1 MNRTQHYSLLK
12 AMEIDKNNLLKYQ
25 ELYKYAYI
33 LSDGIFKIVF
43 AEEKDHSL
51 LISLVNAMLGLQG
64 DDAIKDISL
73 EMQEFPGVFNK
84 KDCILDIIGTTNAGE
99 KVLVEVQQQGDD
111 FFRDRVEYYISRVI
125 ENQVHTSEKYELP
138 RIYFLGLLDFEMFP
152 EEPTEYIHH
161 VDEMCHGK
169 KFFPKVQKIFVEI
182 DKFFELEKAGVT
194 ANDNSEAAQWLRAIK
209 VIIKEEPVPEK
220 IMQNETFRHLL
231 DSVKLINF
239 VEELFNA
246 EVKNM
251 TDLKAEHEIGFSEGR
266 VQGRTEGFVQGK
278 TEGFVQG
285 KTEGFAQGKTE
296 GFTQGKTEGFTQGKT
311 EGFSQGRKEERADSI
326 AVLREMGLSAE
337 KVAEF
342 QERIE
347 TLNKKQ

>member
-1 MNRTQHYSLLK
+1 MNRTQHYALLK

-43 AEEKDHSL
+43 AEEKDHTL

-64 DDAIKDISL
+64 DDAIKDITL

-169 KFFPKVQKIFVEI
+169 KIFVEI

-278 TEGFVQG
+278 TEGF
-285 KTEGFAQGKTE
+285 A
-296 GFTQGKTEGFTQGKT
+296 QGKT
-311 EGFSQGRKEERADSI
+311 EGFSQGRKEERADSV
-326 AVLREMGLSAE
+326 AALREMGLSAE

>member
-1 MNRTQHYSLLK
+1 M
-12 AMEIDKNNLLKYQ
+12 
-25 ELYKYAYI
+25 LY
-33 LSDGIFKIVF
+33 G
-43 AEEKDHSL
+43 
-51 LISLVNAMLGLQG
+51 GL
-64 DDAIKDISL
+64 
-73 EMQEFPGVFNK
+73 
-84 KDCILDIIGTTNAGE
+84 
-99 KVLVEVQQQGDD
+99 
-111 FFRDRVEYYISRVI
+111 FFLR
-125 ENQVHTSEKYELP
+125 
-138 RIYFLGLLDFEMFP
+138 G
-152 EEPTEYIHH
+152 
-161 VDEMCHGK
+161 
-169 KFFPKVQKIFVEI
+169 
-182 DKFFELEKAGVT
+182 
-194 ANDNSEAAQWLRAIK
+194 LRAIK

-285 KTEGFAQGKTE
+285 KTEGF
-296 GFTQGKTEGFTQGKT
+296 
-311 EGFSQGRKEERADSI
+311 SQGRKEERADSI

>member
-1 MNRTQHYSLLK
+1 
-12 AMEIDKNNLLKYQ
+12 MEMDKNNLLKYQ

-73 EMQEFPGVFNK
+73 EMQEFPGIFNK

-278 TEGFVQG
+278 TEGFAQG

-296 GFTQGKTEGFTQGKT
+296 GFTQGKTEGFTQGKTEGFSQGKT

>member
-12 AMEIDKNNLLKYQ
+12 AMEIDKSNLLKYQ

-43 AEEKDHSL
+43 AEEKDHTL

-64 DDAIKDISL
+64 DDAIKDITL

-138 RIYFLGLLDFEMFP
+138 RIYFLGLLDFELFP
-152 EEPTEYIHH
+152 EEPQKYIHH
-161 VDEMCHGK
+161 VDEMCNGR
-169 KFFPKVQKIFVEI
+169 KFFPKIQKIFVEI

-209 VIIKEEPVPEK
+209 VIVKEEPVPEM

-239 VEELFNA
+239 VEELFNCEA
-246 EVKNM
+246 KNM
-251 TDLKAEHEIGFSEGR
+251 TDLKAEHEIGFSEG
-266 VQGRTEGFVQGK
+266 K
-278 TEGFVQG
+278 TEG
-285 KTEGFAQGKTE
+285 AA
-296 GFTQGKTEGFTQGKT
+296 
-311 EGFSQGRKEERADSI
+311 EERKKANEERLEMARASLAEGDSI
-326 AVLREMGLSAE
+326 E
-337 KVAEF
+337 KVT
-342 QERIE
+342 RIFKLSE
-347 TLNKKQ
+347 SEVLAVQAKPTAQSK

>member
-12 AMEIDKNNLLKYQ
+12 AMEIDKSNLLKYQ

-43 AEEKDHSL
+43 AEEKDHTL

-64 DDAIKDISL
+64 DDAIKDITL

-138 RIYFLGLLDFEMFP
+138 RIYFLGLLDFELFP
-152 EEPTEYIHH
+152 EEPQKYIHH
-161 VDEMCHGK
+161 VDEMCNGR
-169 KFFPKVQKIFVEI
+169 KFFPKIQKIFVEI
-182 DKFFELEKAGVT
+182 DKFFELEKAGIT

-209 VIIKEEPVPEK
+209 VIVKEEPVPEK

-239 VEELFNA
+239 VEELFNCEA
-246 EVKNM
+246 KNM
-251 TDLKAEHEIGFSEGR
+251 TDLKAEHEIGFSEVRAEGR
-266 VQGRTEGFVQGK
+266 
-278 TEGFVQG
+278 
-285 KTEGFAQGKTE
+285 AQGFSE
-296 GFTQGKTEGFTQGKT
+296 GAA
-311 EGFSQGRKEERADSI
+311 EERAK
-326 AVLREMGLSAE
+326 AEKEKREMAKILKEKNVAVSIIAE
-337 KVAEF
+337 STGFSEKEIQA
-342 QERIE
+342 
-347 TLNKKQ
+347 L